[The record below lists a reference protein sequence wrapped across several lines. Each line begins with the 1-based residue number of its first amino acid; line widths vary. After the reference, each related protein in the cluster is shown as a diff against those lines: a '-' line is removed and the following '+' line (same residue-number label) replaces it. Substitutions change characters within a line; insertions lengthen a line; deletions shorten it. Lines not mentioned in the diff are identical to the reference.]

1 MDVNPG
7 TSSLRTSFI
16 PKSNLS
22 NPPRKKEG
30 SSFITFISI
39 AVLMVSLLGWLAA
52 YGYKYMI
59 AKDVQVLEQ
68 SITKARESFDP
79 SLLKVF
85 ENLDRRLIAAN
96 GLLESH
102 SKVLPIFDLLDRVTL
117 KSVKYSY
124 LGYVNNG
131 IAVSVKITGE
141 AINFE
146 SIALLALEYNK
157 SGKILNPIISN
168 LGVLVDGKVTFNV
181 AFNVDSSL
189 VSYVAPKTKTLEGI

>member
-1 MDVNPG
+1 
-7 TSSLRTSFI
+7 
-16 PKSNLS
+16 
-22 NPPRKKEG
+22 
-30 SSFITFISI
+30 
-39 AVLMVSLLGWLAA
+39 MVSLLGWLAA